1 MTGGKEEVHMYQ
13 SRADATGSLCC
24 DRRRFCASGIGVAFG
39 NTAFCGSTIASECAP
54 SFEAE
59 DGERKKHMEAK
70 VTAVTVKVISVK
82 GSCGF
87 GHKIGDTTIISE
99 SGVEGRI
106 CIHALYSMFP
116 AAFAMLYDAKFP
128 WLQNPDMK
136 THPCTDAANPVVFEL
151 TKIRT

>member
-1 MTGGKEEVHMYQ
+1 MHQ
-13 SRADATGSLCC
+13 SRAGATGSLCC
-24 DRRRFCASGIGVAFG
+24 DRRSFCASGIGVAFG
-39 NTAFCGSTIASECAP
+39 MTAFGGSTISGECTTP
-54 SFEAE
+54 FDAE
-59 DGERKKHMEAK
+59 DGERKKDMEAK
-70 VTAVTVKVISVK
+70 VTAVTAKVISVK
-82 GSCGF
+82 GTCGF
-87 GHKIGDTTIISE
+87 GHKIGDTAKISE

-128 WLQNPDMK
+128 WLQNPDVK